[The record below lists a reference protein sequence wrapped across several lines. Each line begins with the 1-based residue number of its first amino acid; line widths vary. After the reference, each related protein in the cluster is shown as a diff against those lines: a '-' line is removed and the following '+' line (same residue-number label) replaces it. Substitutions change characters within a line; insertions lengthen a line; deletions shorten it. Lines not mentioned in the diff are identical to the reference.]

1 MATSGFRKLLGLLG
15 LDRAIL
21 FGVGT
26 KAWGAV
32 AGVTTIA
39 LVGTLLS
46 KATQGY
52 FYTFSS
58 LLALQSFFEMGT
70 ATVVSYFTAHE
81 FAHLRWGP
89 RGELLGDAIARQRV
103 LDLLRRSALWFS
115 AIALAF
121 VAIVLPLGYGFFAH
135 PAGPADTAVP
145 WQWPWLAAVLAT
157 ASNLA
162 LTPFMA
168 VLNGSG
174 AVAQV
179 NRTILVGRMTG
190 AVASWLALFSHHGLY
205 AVALS
210 LLGTAGAV
218 AVLLL
223 RERPE
228 LLRALRESP
237 ALSEH
242 RISLRREVW
251 PMQWRIAIS
260 WFAGFFIFQLF
271 NPLLFH
277 YRGPVEAGRFGMT
290 LAAANTIFGVGI
302 TWINARAPDLARTIA
317 TREWMRLDR
326 MFFAG
331 LWRAISIT
339 ALGSTAFMALL
350 LAMQGRTPFATRFL
364 PPWQVAVL
372 LAAIT
377 VNITV
382 DALATYLRAH
392 KQEVFPQGAVI
403 TGVLQASI
411 SWWGV
416 RAFGTPALVLC
427 FFGVYSCYC
436 LPVSIYFW
444 RRKRR
449 EWHGP
454 TAQ

>member
-1 MATSGFRKLLGLLG
+1 MATSRLRSLLGILG

-39 LVGTLLS
+39 LVGTLLG
-46 KATQGY
+46 KASQGY
-52 FYTFSS
+52 YYTFSS
-58 LLALQSFFEMGT
+58 LLALQSFFEMGM
-70 ATVVSYFTAHE
+70 ATVLSYFAAHE
-81 FAHLRWGP
+81 FAHLRWGAG
-89 RGELLGDAIARQRV
+89 GELLGDALARQRV
-103 LDLLRRSALWFS
+103 LDLLRRAAQRFGML
-115 AIALAF
+115 ALAF
-121 VAIVLPLGYGFFAH
+121 VAVVLPLGYRFLAH
-135 PAGPADTAVP
+135 PAGQATTDVP
-145 WQWPWLAAVLAT
+145 WHWPWLAAVVAAAL
-157 ASNLA
+157 NLA

-168 VLNGSG
+168 ILNGSG

-179 NRTILVGRMTG
+179 NRTMLIGRITG

-210 LLGTAGAV
+210 LLGPAGSA
-218 AVLLL
+218 AHHLLYA
-223 RERPE
+223 RPK
-228 LLRALRESP
+228 LLRALWNAPIAPEQ
-237 ALSEH
+237 
-242 RISLRREVW
+242 RISLRREIW

-302 TWINARAPDLARTIA
+302 TWINARAPDLSRAIA
-317 TREWMRLDR
+317 AQEWPRLDR

-331 LWRAISIT
+331 LWRAIAIT
-339 ALGSTAFMALL
+339 ALASSGFLALL
-350 LAMQGRTPFATRFL
+350 LAIQGHTQVASRFL
-364 PPWQVAVL
+364 PPWQVGVL
-372 LAAIT
+372 LMAIT
-377 VNITV
+377 ANITV
-382 DALATYLRAH
+382 DAIATYLRAH

-403 TGVLQASI
+403 TAVLQASI

-416 RAFGTPALVLC
+416 RHFGTAALVLC
-427 FFGVYSCYC
+427 FLGVYSCYC
-436 LPVSIYFW
+436 LPVSIYLW
-444 RRKRR
+444 RRKRL

-454 TAQ
+454 FTH